1 MGSAELEDLVD
12 GVQRL
17 IDLEKSTGNLPHALW
32 KAMDSGIRQAGLT
45 RIDVSSVFSNAQSGR
60 FSKIMNVFITGNS
73 SGLGLGLTEAL
84 MDRQAIVWGMS
95 RSGCPLKPRFDDVIR
110 DRRQDLGQLSTLTE
124 GLDRLLSDCLR
135 LDLVVLNAGL
145 LGRIQDIHQTDVHDL
160 EHLMRVN
167 VWANKLILDWLIE
180 RQLPVNQVVAIS
192 SGAAVN
198 MNYGWGG
205 YSISKSALNNLVQLY
220 AHEMTDTHLSAL
232 APGLVDTA
240 MQDYLCGEVDSQ
252 EFPSV
257 KKLQDARGT
266 KDMPDA
272 RRAAETILD
281 LLDDLRDNQP
291 SGGFVDIRQ
300 I

>member
-1 MGSAELEDLVD
+1 
-12 GVQRL
+12 
-17 IDLEKSTGNLPHALW
+17 
-32 KAMDSGIRQAGLT
+32 
-45 RIDVSSVFSNAQSGR
+45 
-60 FSKIMNVFITGNS
+60 MNVFITGNS

-95 RSGCPLKPRFDDVIR
+95 RSGCPLKSRFDDVIR

-135 LDLVVLNAGL
+135 LDLVILNAGL
-145 LGRIQDIHQTDVHDL
+145 LGRIQDIHQSDVHDL

-180 RQLPVNQVVAIS
+180 RQIPVDQVVAIS

-220 AHEMTDTHLSAL
+220 APEMTDTHLTAL

-252 EFPSV
+252 QFPSV
-257 KKLQDARGT
+257 QKLKDARGT
-266 KDMPDA
+266 DNMPDA
-272 RRAAETILD
+272 RQAAETILD

-291 SGGFVDIRQ
+291 SGSFVDVRQ
-300 I
+300 L